1 MNQQLIRSILLS
13 TAAALAVSGQPTVG
27 PTNESLGAPRGQNV
41 SSYNIMNS
49 FETGYR
55 FRSVGGDIGK
65 YRSDVNFGNGIRLL
79 GSTLSINS
87 REGKGHLFD
96 EILLSTQG

>member
-1 MNQQLIRSILLS
+1 MNKKQLIHLILLT
-13 TAAALAVSGQPTVG
+13 TAAIPGTFAQPTVG
-27 PTNESLGAPRGQNV
+27 PTNESLGSPRGQNV

-55 FRSVGGDIGK
+55 FRSVGGDLGK

-96 EILLSTQG
+96 